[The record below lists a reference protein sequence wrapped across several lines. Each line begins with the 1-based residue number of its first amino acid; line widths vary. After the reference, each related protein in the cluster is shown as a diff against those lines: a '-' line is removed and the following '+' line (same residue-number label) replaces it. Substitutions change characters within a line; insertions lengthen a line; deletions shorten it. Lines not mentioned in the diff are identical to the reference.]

1 MPRVEG
7 RPGESLA
14 PLDFEKLKEELQES
28 HPIVTERD
36 VMSAALYPQ
45 VTNDFVRIFCRIF
58 VDF

>member
-1 MPRVEG
+1 MPRVVG

-45 VTNDFVRIFCRIF
+45 VTNDFVRTII
-58 VDF
+58 